1 MKQVVCI
8 TIETDGK
15 ESAEKLRRQVKTKG
29 FLEKLNLPEG
39 ANQVTEVGVVNP
51 EEPLYVVEDS
61 DGFVDDVFAPAPL
74 SFLSAELIDLCT
86 DNEEDLEAAEKLQAK
101 LLRETDKGRYYRIL

>member
-74 SFLSAELIDLCT
+74 SLLIDLCT

>member
-1 MKQVVCI
+1 M
-8 TIETDGK
+8 
-15 ESAEKLRRQVKTKG
+15 
-29 FLEKLNLPEG
+29 
-39 ANQVTEVGVVNP
+39 
-51 EEPLYVVEDS
+51 
-61 DGFVDDVFAPAPL
+61 DDVFAPAPL